1 MRILFC
7 KISAM
12 KFYKGVIPGKDEA
25 FNGGSF
31 VKEHGEGNEQ
41 YNFAPVIS
49 EDGQA
54 YCLGFVET
62 KSSSKGKHNELHIE
76 NIQGCDLLKDDQ
88 EVDDVLVI
96 WCATTMLNETSI
108 VGWYQNATVF
118 RNYQSM
124 ELDNGDIQ
132 DYNILAKKED
142 CVLLP
147 EGKRHN
153 HIWDAPVSR
162 KRTYGFGQSLVWY
175 AQEEKAQPYI
185 KKLSEQILNY
195 DGENWIDK
203 SAEE

>member
-62 KSSSKGKHNELHIE
+62 KSSSKGKHNDDCLVTEPQRKPKTTHHLH
-76 NIQGCDLLKDDQ
+76 
-88 EVDDVLVI
+88 
-96 WCATTMLNETSI
+96 
-108 VGWYQNATVF
+108 
-118 RNYQSM
+118 
-124 ELDNGDIQ
+124 
-132 DYNILAKKED
+132 
-142 CVLLP
+142 VLLLYP
-147 EGKRHN
+147 RPM
-153 HIWDAPVSR
+153 I
-162 KRTYGFGQSLVWY
+162 
-175 AQEEKAQPYI
+175 
-185 KKLSEQILNY
+185 LS
-195 DGENWIDK
+195 
-203 SAEE
+203 

>member
-31 VKEHGEGNEQ
+31 VKEYGEGNEQ

-49 EDGQA
+49 EDGPA

-118 RNYQSM
+118 RNYQSVDLTM
-124 ELDNGDIQ
+124 EIYKIITFWLKKKIAFYYQKGNDIITYGMRLFQ
-132 DYNILAKKED
+132 ENVRMGLVNHWYGMRKKR
-142 CVLLP
+142 
-147 EGKRHN
+147 KHN
-153 HIWDAPVSR
+153 HI
-162 KRTYGFGQSLVWY
+162 
-175 AQEEKAQPYI
+175 
-185 KKLSEQILNY
+185 
-195 DGENWIDK
+195 
-203 SAEE
+203 

>member
-96 WCATTMLNETSI
+96 WCATTM
-108 VGWYQNATVF
+108 
-118 RNYQSM
+118 
-124 ELDNGDIQ
+124 
-132 DYNILAKKED
+132 
-142 CVLLP
+142 
-147 EGKRHN
+147 
-153 HIWDAPVSR
+153 
-162 KRTYGFGQSLVWY
+162 
-175 AQEEKAQPYI
+175 
-185 KKLSEQILNY
+185 
-195 DGENWIDK
+195 
-203 SAEE
+203 